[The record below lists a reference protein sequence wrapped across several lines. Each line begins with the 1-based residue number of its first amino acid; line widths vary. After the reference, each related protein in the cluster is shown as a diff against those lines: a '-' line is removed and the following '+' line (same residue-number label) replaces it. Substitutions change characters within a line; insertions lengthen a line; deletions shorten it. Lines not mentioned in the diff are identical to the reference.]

1 MFQSGARWLWRIYRG
16 ISRPETWPGHHQ
28 PRQQRPGPEHK
39 LKPRC
44 QNHLLAFSIWVDK
57 ESKNKFIDIYTS
69 SCFPSCNL
77 DFSVFFK
84 ARKSRTQNTWPQ
96 QKCAVWLLFWSACLA
111 VRPRRRLQCGQLQV
125 LRQAAGRG
133 ATCCCSARR
142 RPGVLCK
149 YHYSAHHT

>member
-16 ISRPETWPGHHQ
+16 ISRSETWPGHPQ
-28 PRQQRPGPEHK
+28 PRQQRPGPGHK

-57 ESKNKFIDIYTS
+57 ESENKFIDIYYTS

-84 ARKSRTQNTWPQ
+84 ARKCRTQNTWPQ

-111 VRPRRRLQCGQLQV
+111 VHCGQLQV
-125 LRQAAGRG
+125 AAPGGRPRRNLLLLRLGPPPPGRF
-133 ATCCCSARR
+133 
-142 RPGVLCK
+142 V
-149 YHYSAHHT
+149 

>member
-16 ISRPETWPGHHQ
+16 ISRSETWPGHPQ
-28 PRQQRPGPEHK
+28 PRQQRPGPGHK

-57 ESKNKFIDIYTS
+57 ESENKFIDIYYTS

-111 VRPRRRLQCGQLQV
+111 VLCTAASCRS

-133 ATCCCSARR
+133 ATCCCCGSGRR
-142 RPGVLCK
+142 RPRVLCK
-149 YHYSAHHT
+149 YHYSAQHT